1 MHMTLAQIRTFE
13 RIARLGS
20 FHAAARQ
27 LGLTQPSVS
36 QRIRELEETLGV
48 QLFLRRGPT
57 ISLTADGVALI
68 AYADRLLGAAEEM
81 VDRFRT
87 RDPLKGVLRLGM

>member
-36 QRIRELEETLGV
+36 QYA
-48 QLFLRRGPT
+48 
-57 ISLTADGVALI
+57 ISDG
-68 AYADRLLGAAEEM
+68 
-81 VDRFRT
+81 T
-87 RDPLKGVLRLGM
+87 RARSRWLS